1 MSHGEFPILITGDND
16 VDRSYQD
23 ITAERRARLAPESEA
38 AAEVFDRSYD
48 IAMQIIELR
57 ESHGLTQSELA
68 ERCGIDQGD
77 ISRIERGSTS
87 PTARTL
93 QRIAEALD
101 SDLRL
106 VSRP

>member
-1 MSHGEFPILITGDND
+1 M
-16 VDRSYQD
+16 DRSYQKTMAD
-23 ITAERRARLAPESEA
+23 RRERLAPGSDV
-38 AAEVFDRSYD
+38 AAEVFARSYD
-48 IAMQIIELR
+48 IAMQIVELR
-57 ESHGLTQSELA
+57 ESRGLTQSELA

-77 ISRIERGSTS
+77 ISRIERGSMS

-106 VSRP
+106 ISRD